1 MDGAD
6 VPITLGQVLS
16 ILGGGVTVA
25 GASLPWIEVNAIVTT
40 LTRSGLDREGPI
52 TVALALLVVGIVAFR
67 PWNRLD
73 QSVVVACGTAVFT
86 IGAVYVADL
95 SLGIRVLPADG
106 LVEEVGREFSDPG
119 IGAYVTAVGG
129 LLMLAGGLVGVF
141 TRRRSG

>member
-1 MDGAD
+1 MDAD
-6 VPITLGQVLS
+6 GQLTPAKALSVLGS
-16 ILGGGVTVA
+16 GVTAA
-25 GASLPWIEVNAIVTT
+25 GAPLGWIEVNAIVTT

-95 SLGIRVLPADG
+95 SLGIRIIPAAG
-106 LVEEVGREFSDPG
+106 VIEEVGREFSDPG
-119 IGAYVTAVGG
+119 IGVYVTAAGG
-129 LLMLAGGLVGVF
+129 LLMLVGGLVGVL
-141 TRRRSG
+141 TPRRPG